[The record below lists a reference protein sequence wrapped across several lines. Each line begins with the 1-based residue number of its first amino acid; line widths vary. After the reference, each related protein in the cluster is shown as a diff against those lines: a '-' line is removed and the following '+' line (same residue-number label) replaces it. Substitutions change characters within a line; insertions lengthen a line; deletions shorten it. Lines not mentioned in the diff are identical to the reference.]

1 MRKILSIGLSILSAF
16 TMIIST
22 SSCAVKDWTNQLF
35 CEHEFGQEVIT
46 RESTCS
52 KEGEVTKTC
61 KLCGYK
67 DKQAIDKT
75 PHIELYVESKEAT
88 CIEKGHTDFVKCKVC
103 GEVIVA
109 AVDIPMTGHKIVT
122 DKGVKATCLT
132 SGITDGE
139 HCETC
144 GKVFKKQTKIVATG
158 HSLVVVEGRAS
169 TCTTTGLSA
178 GVKCEYC
185 NEFFTEQVELP
196 KLEHVD
202 SNSDLLCD
210 HCDLYINLDREKVL
224 ATAGN
229 NFTGTWFR
237 LSLGESSG
245 FTRFKSLPTNIEV
258 ECDLNFFE
266 VNIGHSRNE
275 FYISFLD
282 EHCSPK
288 LKNLNYYLGDGFID
302 FYIESKTYD
311 LESNGEVVGTITFNE
326 DTLIPSDFVQSADYA
341 YTIYK
346 LI

>member
-88 CIEKGHTDFVKCKVC
+88 CIEKGHTDYVKCKVC
-103 GEVIVA
+103 DEVIVA

-144 GKVFKKQTKIVATG
+144 GKVFTKQTNIVATG

-169 TCTTTGLSA
+169 TCTTAGLTA

-185 NEFFTEQVELP
+185 NEIFTEQEELP
-196 KLEHVD
+196 LLEHNYVD
-202 SNSDLLCD
+202 GECSVCGLVEYVGDDSSLYSLEQLNVGDSVESGVWYRIDISNVSSSF
-210 HCDLYINLDREKVL
+210 
-224 ATAGN
+224 GN
-229 NFTGTWFR
+229 FVIMNS
-237 LSLGESSG
+237 LSLTSVNGSIVDFYCLG
-245 FTRFKSLPTNIEV
+245 FTFSVLEGSLKCYSGEK
-258 ECDLNFFE
+258 
-266 VNIGHSRNE
+266 RN
-275 FYISFLD
+275 YGICKNVD
-282 EHCSPK
+282 EPFVVMKMPDTKCPMMDDSIPKKCS
-288 LKNLNYYLGDGFID
+288 
-302 FYIESKTYD
+302 E
-311 LESNGEVVGTITFNE
+311 
-326 DTLIPSDFVQSADYA
+326 
-341 YTIYK
+341 
-346 LI
+346 